1 MLRPTLSFQPN
12 VIPCEC
18 LVTPPR
24 AQLSHPSAFSPLF
37 TLKLGFCLLCLT
49 SLTPL
54 PHPPICTSPITLFP
68 VSLPGHPGSF
78 ASSEAGASPEFWV
91 APACCPLSL
100 SFTT

>member
-54 PHPPICTSPITLFP
+54 PPPPHLH
-68 VSLPGHPGSF
+68 LPHHTIPGVPS
-78 ASSEAGASPEFWV
+78 GAPGVLRILRGWGK
-91 APACCPLSL
+91 P
-100 SFTT
+100 